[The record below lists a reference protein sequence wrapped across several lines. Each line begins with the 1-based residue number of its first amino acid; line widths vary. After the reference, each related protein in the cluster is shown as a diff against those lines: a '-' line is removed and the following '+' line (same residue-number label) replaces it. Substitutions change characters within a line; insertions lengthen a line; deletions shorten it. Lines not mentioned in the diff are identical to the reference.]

1 MGSSD
6 QRVGG
11 TRRWVI
17 KEAKKK
23 TGTAINVE
31 IFLRERVRI
40 VHRLAGRNR
49 RRLFEEMKKK
59 KIGLEAKLGVMI
71 EQGSN
76 GVPVVR
82 RVLLMCA

>member
-1 MGSSD
+1 MGD
-6 QRVGG
+6 QRGQ
-11 TRRWVI
+11 
-17 KEAKKK
+17 KKK
-23 TGTAINVE
+23 SGTAINVE
-31 IFLRERVRI
+31 IFLRVRI

-59 KIGLEAKLGVMI
+59 KIGLEAKLGVVI